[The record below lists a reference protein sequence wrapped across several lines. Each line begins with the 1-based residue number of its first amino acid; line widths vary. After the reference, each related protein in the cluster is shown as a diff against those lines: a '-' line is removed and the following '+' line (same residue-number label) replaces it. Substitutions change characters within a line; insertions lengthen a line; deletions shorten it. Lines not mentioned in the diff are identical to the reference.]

1 MVGRADD
8 PAEDRADQFAA
19 TVMAAMS
26 ASPPPAAGEVNAG
39 GQRLQRSAIG
49 STLTRQVAS
58 RGSNRIRRRFN
69 QADPLGGTAIDQST
83 ATRIRRASGG
93 VALPDTVRR
102 AAEHAAGRD
111 LGGVRVHS
119 GSAASDLNDR
129 VQASA
134 FTLGRN
140 IFLGSDAARPGSESG
155 NRLLAHEIGHV
166 VEEGGGATIGRIQ
179 RRADL
184 RPLEAG
190 GAPTVRRLFGSG
202 KKKEQKEQER
212 QAALTA
218 SIQASAEHEA
228 EKHPHFAPLQSAVAR
243 VEGIVAKLHSDQ
255 SKLAAAGPRIIALS
269 RQISDAFEGAEG
281 DPGFGPLKRRLRVA
295 ADDVQILLD
304 RVSVAD
310 AKRQAGNTYMNEG
323 RQGNLKALTPA
334 MQSQEFVGDAAG
346 DKALAAGRQAAGEAL
361 GLSKAEQTAITVFTA
376 KDYTY
381 INPATANDRSWMLA
395 TRGNKGGV
403 HADGGGPKKTN
414 TRVAS
419 QFEDAYM
426 ANRSE
431 EGSLHAGL
439 AVQGLVRMK
448 IFKGLTYRGESFT
461 EAAFKKKFK
470 VGLMGRVTAR
480 DTTIT
485 RTSLVSASKEKSVA
499 VDFIQQSAGHLRLG
513 ADARTHSY
521 CLLWEFDL
529 TDGRDIEAL
538 SMSPDEKEVATLPGA
553 KFKII
558 SITPMSVA
566 GHPILSGYKNIW
578 SVKAVQVK

>member
-1 MVGRADD
+1 
-8 PAEDRADQFAA
+8 
-19 TVMAAMS
+19 MAAMS
-26 ASPPPAAGEVNAG
+26 TSLPPAAGEVNAG

-202 KKKEQKEQER
+202 KKKKEQKEQKR

-255 SKLAAAGPRIIALS
+255 SRLADAGPRIIALS
-269 RQISDAFEGAEG
+269 RKISAAFEGAEG

-304 RVSVAD
+304 RASVAD
-310 AKRQAGNTYMNEG
+310 AKRQAGNIYMNEG

-334 MQSQEFVGDAAG
+334 MRNQEFVGDAAG
-346 DKALAAGRQAAGEAL
+346 VKAAMAAGRQAAGEAL

-376 KDYTY
+376 QDYKY
-381 INPATANDRSWMLA
+381 INPATANSRSWMLA
-395 TRGNKGGV
+395 NRGNEGKV
-403 HADGGGPKKTN
+403 HGDTGPKKTN

-439 AVQGLVRMK
+439 AMQGLAKIK

-470 VGLMGRVTAR
+470 VGSKGRVTAR

-485 RTSLVSASKEKSVA
+485 RTSLSSATKDPSVA
-499 VDFIQQSAGHLRLG
+499 EAFIQLSAGDLGLG

-558 SITPMSVA
+558 SITPMPVA
-566 GHPILSGYKNIW
+566 GHQILSGYKNIW
-578 SVKAVQVK
+578 LVKAVQVK

>member
-1 MVGRADD
+1 
-8 PAEDRADQFAA
+8 
-19 TVMAAMS
+19 MAAMS
-26 ASPPPAAGEVNAG
+26 RSLSPAVGEVNAG
-39 GQRLQRSAIG
+39 GQRLQRSTIG
-49 STLTRQVAS
+49 STLNRQVAS
-58 RGSNRIRRRFN
+58 RESNRIRRRFN
-69 QADPLGGTAIDQST
+69 QADPLGGTAVDQST
-83 ATRIRRASGG
+83 ATRIQRASGG
-93 VALPDTVRR
+93 VALPDTMRR

-140 IFLGSDAARPGSESG
+140 IFLGRDAARPGSESG

-202 KKKEQKEQER
+202 KKKEQKH

-218 SIQASAEHEA
+218 KIQASAEHEA
-228 EKHPHFAPLQSAVAR
+228 ENHPHFAPLKSAVAK
-243 VEGIVAKLHSDQ
+243 VEQCVAKLSTDPLYD
-255 SKLAAAGPRIIALS
+255 LATYGPIIVKWS
-269 RQISDAFEGAEG
+269 REITAQFEGAEG
-281 DPGFGPLKRRLRVA
+281 DPGFGPLKARLRIA
-295 ADDVQILLD
+295 ADDVQLLFD
-304 RVSVAD
+304 RASVAD
-310 AKRQAGNTYMNEG
+310 AKRQAGNIYMNEG

-334 MQSQEFVGDAAG
+334 MRSQEFAGDAT
-346 DKALAAGRQAAGEAL
+346 DEKATKAAKRQAAGDAL

-376 KDYTY
+376 QDYKY
-381 INPATANDRSWMLA
+381 INPATANSRSWMLA
-395 TRGNKGGV
+395 NRGNEGRV
-403 HADGGGPKKTN
+403 HANGPKKTN
-414 TRVAS
+414 TRVQS

-426 ANRSE
+426 ANRSQ

-439 AVQGLVRMK
+439 AMQGLAKMDV
-448 IFKGLTYRGESFT
+448 FKGPTYRGESFT

-470 VGLMGRVTAR
+470 MGLRGRVTAR

-485 RTSLVSASKEKSVA
+485 RTALSSASKDREVA
-499 VDFIQQSAGHLRLG
+499 EAFIQLSASDLG
-513 ADARTHSY
+513 LGTDARSHSY

-529 TDGRDIEAL
+529 TNGRDIEAL
-538 SMSPDEKEVATLPGA
+538 SASPDEKEVATLPGA
-553 KFKII
+553 TFKII
-558 SITPMSVA
+558 SITPMPVA
-566 GHPILSGYKNIW
+566 GHQILGGYKNIW
-578 SVKAVQVK
+578 LVKAVQVK